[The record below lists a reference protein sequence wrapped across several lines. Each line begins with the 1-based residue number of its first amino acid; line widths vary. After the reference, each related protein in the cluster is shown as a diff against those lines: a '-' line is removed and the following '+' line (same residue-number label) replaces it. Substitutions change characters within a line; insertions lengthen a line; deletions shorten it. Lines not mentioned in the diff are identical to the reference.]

1 MFWRLTLLVLCLV
14 ASASVSAD
22 DENKEASDD
31 GMNDETRKVVVARMK
46 EILDQ
51 TTLVRLRPTP
61 ATVELV
67 PEPVLNWDDLPRG
80 HYYGRLWVWGDTGRP
95 AAIVETY
102 TINFAKDIGSWP
114 GNVVHS
120 LAPEPLRAEGTLG
133 WNWAPAEPGFT
144 PKRLEDAPPPAATK
158 NLRRSQM
165 RALARRFTANQ
176 TWMGDRSELRLLP
189 TSIRMYESAD
199 DDSTDDGLLDGGL
212 FAFVHGGTN
221 PEVIL
226 ILEAMQGTTEDYWQ
240 YGCIRLGHA
249 QMQAKFDD
257 REAWSVETYDSL
269 SPNSP
274 YYWILPR

>member
-1 MFWRLTLLVLCLV
+1 MRRVVAMCGHLTLLVLCLV
-14 ASASVSAD
+14 TPASAD

-31 GMNDETRKVVVARMK
+31 RLNDETRKVVVAGMK

-51 TTLVRLRPTP
+51 TKLVRLRPTP
-61 ATVELV
+61 VTVELV

-80 HYYGRLWVWGDTGRP
+80 HYYGRLWVWGATGRP
-95 AAIVETY
+95 AAIIETY

-114 GNVVHS
+114 GNVAHS

-133 WNWAPAEPGFT
+133 WNWAPTEPGFT
-144 PKRLEDAPPPAATK
+144 PKRLEDAPPPADTK
-158 NLRRSQM
+158 TLRRLQM
-165 RALARRFTANQ
+165 RTLARRFTANQ

-199 DDSTDDGLLDGGL
+199 EGLLDGGL

-221 PEVIL
+221 PEIIL
-226 ILEAMQGTTEDYWQ
+226 ILEAMHDTNEDYWQ
-240 YGCIRLGHA
+240 YGCVRLGHA

-257 REAWSVETYDSL
+257 REAWSVETYNSI

-274 YYWILPR
+274 YFWISPR

>member
-1 MFWRLTLLVLCLV
+1 MRRVVVMCWYLTLLTLCLV
-14 ASASVSAD
+14 TPALAN
-22 DENKEASDD
+22 DEKKQASDD

-51 TTLVRLRPTP
+51 TSLVRLRPTP
-61 ATVELV
+61 VTVELV

-120 LAPEPLRAEGTLG
+120 LAPEPLQAEGTFG
-133 WNWAPAEPGFT
+133 WKWAPAEPGFT
-144 PKRLEDAPPPAATK
+144 PKRLADAPRPADTK
-158 NLRRSQM
+158 TLRRSQM
-165 RALARRFTANQ
+165 RALAKRFTANQ

-189 TSIRMYESAD
+189 TSIRLYESAD
-199 DDSTDDGLLDGGL
+199 DGVLDGGL

-226 ILEAMQGTTEDYWQ
+226 VLEAMHGAKEDYWQ
-240 YGCIRLGHA
+240 YGCVRLGHA
-249 QMQAKFDD
+249 RMQAKFDD
-257 REAWSVETYDSL
+257 REAWSVETYDST
-269 SPNSP
+269 SPNAP
-274 YYWILPR
+274 YFWMLPR